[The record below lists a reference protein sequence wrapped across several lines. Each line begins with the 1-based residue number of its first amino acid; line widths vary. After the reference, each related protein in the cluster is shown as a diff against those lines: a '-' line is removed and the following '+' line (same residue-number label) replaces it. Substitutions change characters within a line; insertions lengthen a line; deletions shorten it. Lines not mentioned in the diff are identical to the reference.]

1 MAFIK
6 KEEEIMTRKEDTFI
20 QVFNTQAEV
29 LSKVNELK
37 AQGYDERD
45 MYVVAQDKHS
55 FSMVEN
61 QTNVNVDTAGE
72 QEHQGFMGKFMAA
85 FSDDSSTEA
94 FRGMGLSHDESEE
107 YRRQVESGKLV
118 LYVDSDYGDSYE
130 KHNQSYNQTSGVNDN
145 QYDRTGVEANRD
157 HNDHLSDNGSLSR
170 TDRDQGYDNTLSA
183 DRSQDYDDTL
193 GVDRSGADRTGVTE
207 TNSDTE
213 EERLRLHEER
223 LNVDKERV
231 QTGEVNVSKH
241 VVEDQQSIEVPV
253 EREEVYVERRKVD
266 HNASGTDAFV
276 DENDSIHVP
285 LSEEKVVVSKEDV
298 VSEEIVVGKRKVRDT
313 ETVSETVRREEADID
328 EGTDTRTD
336 VDRDDHK
343 RL

>member
-6 KEEEIMTRKEDTFI
+6 KEEEIMTRKEGTFI

-183 DRSQDYDDTL
+183 DRSQDYDDTP
-193 GVDRSGADRTGVTE
+193 GVDRSGVTE

>member
-1 MAFIK
+1 
-6 KEEEIMTRKEDTFI
+6 MTRKEDTFI

-183 DRSQDYDDTL
+183 DRSQDYDDTP
-193 GVDRSGADRTGVTE
+193 GVDRSGVTE

>member
-1 MAFIK
+1 
-6 KEEEIMTRKEDTFI
+6 MTRKEDTFI

-130 KHNQSYNQTSGVNDN
+130 KHSQSYNQTSGVNDN
-145 QYDRTGVEANRD
+145 QYDRTGVEANRA

-183 DRSQDYDDTL
+183 DRSQDYDDTP
-193 GVDRSGADRTGVTE
+193 GVDRSGVTE

>member
-1 MAFIK
+1 VAFIK

-61 QTNVNVDTAGE
+61 QTNVNVDNAGE

-130 KHNQSYNQTSGVNDN
+130 KHSQSYNQTSGVNDN
-145 QYDRTGVEANRD
+145 QYDRTGVEANRA

-183 DRSQDYDDTL
+183 DRSQDYDDTP
-193 GVDRSGADRTGVTE
+193 GVDRSGVTE

-253 EREEVYVERRKVD
+253 ERQEVYVERRKVD

-313 ETVSETVRREEADID
+313 ETVSETVRRKEADID

>member
-1 MAFIK
+1 
-6 KEEEIMTRKEDTFI
+6 MTRKEDTFI

-72 QEHQGFMGKFMAA
+72 REHQGFMGKFMAA

-130 KHNQSYNQTSGVNDN
+130 KHNQSYNQTSGVNGN

-183 DRSQDYDDTL
+183 DRSQDYDDTP

-336 VDRDDHK
+336 VERDDHK

>member
-170 TDRDQGYDNTLSA
+170 TDRDRGYDNTLSA
-183 DRSQDYDDTL
+183 DRSQNYDDTP

-336 VDRDDHK
+336 VERDDHK